1 MAEALIPKNREPD
14 MLDGMLGTF
23 HPIVT
28 PLGDLGA
35 AFDPEGRLVRLV
47 RFHGAPPPS
56 PEGPAPR
63 SLPFLKRQLEAYFSG
78 NLRDFNIPM
87 HVEGTEFQLKVW
99 KELQRIPYGQ
109 AISYLELAR
118 RLGDEKCI
126 RAAARANGANPVAI
140 LIPCHR
146 VIGSDR
152 SLVGYAGGLD
162 MKEFLLRLEGVLPK
176 APPQPRLPLEWD

>member
-1 MAEALIPKNREPD
+1 
-14 MLDGMLGTF
+14 MLGAMVGSF

-35 AFDPEGRLVRLV
+35 VFDGEGRLIRLF
-47 RFHGAPPPS
+47 RDRSGHPPA
-56 PEGPAPR
+56 PEGPPPR

-78 NLRDFNIPM
+78 NLRDFNIPL
-87 HVEGTEFQLKVW
+87 HTEGTDFQRRVW
-99 KELQRIPYGQ
+99 KELLHIPYGQ
-109 AISYLELAR
+109 AISYLDLAR

-126 RAAARANGANPVAI
+126 RAAARANGANPIAI

-146 VIGSDR
+146 VIGSDG
-152 SLVGYAGGLD
+152 SLVGYGGGLD

-176 APPQPRLPLEWD
+176 APPQPRLPLEWT

>member
-1 MAEALIPKNREPD
+1 
-14 MLDGMLGTF
+14 MLMGMSAVF

-35 AFDPEGRLVRLV
+35 AFASDGKLVQLI
-47 RFHGAPPPS
+47 RFHGAPPP
-56 PEGPAPR
+56 PPAGPAPK

-87 HVEGTEFQLKVW
+87 VAEGTEFQQRVW
-99 KELQRIPYGQ
+99 KELQKIPYGQ

-126 RAAARANGANPVAI
+126 RAAARANGANPISI

-146 VIGSDR
+146 VIGSDG
-152 SLVGYAGGLD
+152 SLVGYGGGLD

-176 APPQPRLPLEWD
+176 APPQPRLPLVWE

>member
-1 MAEALIPKNREPD
+1 
-14 MLDGMLGTF
+14 MLGAF

-28 PLGDLGA
+28 PVGDLGA
-35 AFDPEGRLVRLV
+35 VFDAEGKLIQLI
-47 RFHGAPPPS
+47 RFNGAPPPL
-56 PEGPAPR
+56 PEGPTPK

-87 HVEGTEFQLKVW
+87 QVEGTDFQQRVW
-99 KELQRIPYGQ
+99 KELLRIPYGQ

-126 RAAARANGANPVAI
+126 RAAARANGANPISI

-146 VIGSDR
+146 VIGSDG
-152 SLVGYAGGLD
+152 SLVGYGGGLE

-176 APPQPRLPLEWD
+176 APPQPRLPLVWD

>member
-1 MAEALIPKNREPD
+1 MPGP
-14 MLDGMLGTF
+14 F
-23 HPIVT
+23 HLIVT

-35 AFDPEGRLVRLV
+35 VFGEDGKLLRLI
-47 RFHGAPPPS
+47 RFHGALPVMA
-56 PEGPAPR
+56 EGPAPKC
-63 SLPFLKRQLEAYFSG
+63 LPFLKRQLDAYFSG

-87 HVEGTEFQLKVW
+87 QVEGTDFQRRVW
-99 KELQRIPYGQ
+99 KELQKIPYGQ

-126 RAAARANGANPVAI
+126 RAAARANGANPISI

-146 VIGSDR
+146 VIGSDG
-152 SLVGYAGGLD
+152 SLVGYGGGLD

-176 APPQPRLPLEWD
+176 APAQPRLPLVWE

>member
-1 MAEALIPKNREPD
+1 MNGP
-14 MLDGMLGTF
+14 F
-23 HPIVT
+23 HPLST
-28 PLGDLGA
+28 PLGELGA
-35 AFDPEGRLVRLV
+35 AFDGDGRLVQLV
-47 RFHGAPPPS
+47 RLHGRPPVL
-56 PEGPAPR
+56 PEKPVSK

-87 HVEGTEFQLKVW
+87 LAEGTEFQRRVW
-99 KELQRIPYGQ
+99 RELQKIPYGQ

-126 RAAARANGANPVAI
+126 RAAARANGANPLAI

-146 VIGSDR
+146 VIGSDG

-162 MKEFLLRLEGVLPK
+162 MKEFLLRLEGVLSK
-176 APPQPRLPLEWD
+176 APSQPPLPLVWD

>member
-1 MAEALIPKNREPD
+1 
-14 MLDGMLGTF
+14 MLEGMHGVF
-23 HPIVT
+23 HPIST

-35 AFDPEGRLVRLV
+35 AFGPDGKLAQLL
-47 RFHGAPPPS
+47 RFHGAPV
-56 PEGPAPR
+56 PAPKGPMPK

-87 HVEGTEFQLKVW
+87 HIEGTDFQRRVW
-99 KELQRIPYGQ
+99 KELLNIPYGQ

-126 RAAARANGANPVAI
+126 RAAARANGANPVVI

-146 VIGSDR
+146 VIGSDG
-152 SLVGYAGGLD
+152 SLVGYGGGLD

>member
-1 MAEALIPKNREPD
+1 
-14 MLDGMLGTF
+14 MLVGMSAVF

-35 AFDPEGRLVRLV
+35 AFAPDGKLVQLI
-47 RFHGAPPPS
+47 RFHGAPPPQ
-56 PEGPAPR
+56 PPGPTPK

-87 HVEGTEFQLKVW
+87 VAEGTEFQQRVW
-99 KELQRIPYGQ
+99 KELQKIPYGQ

-126 RAAARANGANPVAI
+126 RAAARANGANPISI

-146 VIGSDR
+146 VIGSDG
-152 SLVGYAGGLD
+152 SLVGYGGGLD

-176 APPQPRLPLEWD
+176 APPQPRLPLVWE

>member
-1 MAEALIPKNREPD
+1 MPYD
-14 MLDGMLGTF
+14 F

-28 PLGDLGA
+28 PVGDLGA
-35 AFDPEGRLVRLV
+35 AFDEDGRLVRLI
-47 RFHGAPPPS
+47 RFHGAPQPS
-56 PEGPAPR
+56 PEVPVPK

-78 NLRDFNIPM
+78 NLRDFNIPT
-87 HVEGTEFQLKVW
+87 HIEGTEFQRRVW
-99 KELQRIPYGQ
+99 KELLQIPYGQ

-126 RAAARANGANPVAI
+126 RAAARANGANPISI

-146 VIGSDR
+146 VIGSDG
-152 SLVGYAGGLD
+152 SLVGYGGGLD

-176 APPQPRLPLEWD
+176 APPQPRLPLVWD

>member
-1 MAEALIPKNREPD
+1 MNGIL
-14 MLDGMLGTF
+14 
-23 HPIVT
+23 HPLST

-35 AFDPEGRLVRLV
+35 AFAADGRLTELVRL
-47 RFHGAPPPS
+47 HGKSPDPPP
-56 PEGPAPR
+56 GPAPK
-63 SLPFLKRQLEAYFSG
+63 SLPYLKRQLEAYFSG

-87 HVEGTEFQLKVW
+87 EAEGTEFQQRVW
-99 KELQRIPYGQ
+99 RELQKIPYGQ

-126 RAAARANGANPVAI
+126 RAAARASGANPISI

-146 VIGSDR
+146 VIGSDG

>member
-1 MAEALIPKNREPD
+1 
-14 MLDGMLGTF
+14 MLVPMNGPF
-23 HPIVT
+23 HLLST

-35 AFDPEGRLVRLV
+35 VFDGEGRLIRLD
-47 RFHGAPPPS
+47 RLHGRPLLAPAS
-56 PEGPAPR
+56 PVPK
-63 SLPFLKRQLEAYFSG
+63 SLPYLKRQLESYFSG

-87 HVEGTEFQLKVW
+87 LAEGTEFQRRVW
-99 KELQRIPYGQ
+99 KELQKIPYGQ

-126 RAAARANGANPVAI
+126 RAAARANGANPIAI

-146 VIGSDR
+146 VIGSDG

>member
-1 MAEALIPKNREPD
+1 MN
-14 MLDGMLGTF
+14 GTL
-23 HPIVT
+23 HPLST

-35 AFDPEGRLVRLV
+35 AFAADGRLTELVRL
-47 RFHGAPPPS
+47 HGKPPDPPPS
-56 PEGPAPR
+56 PAPK
-63 SLPFLKRQLEAYFSG
+63 SLPYLKRQLEAYFSG

-87 HVEGTEFQLKVW
+87 LAEGTEFQQRVW
-99 KELQRIPYGQ
+99 RELQKIPYGQ

-126 RAAARANGANPVAI
+126 RAAARASGANPISI

-146 VIGSDR
+146 VIGSDG

>member
-1 MAEALIPKNREPD
+1 
-14 MLDGMLGTF
+14 MLGSMLGAF
-23 HPIVT
+23 HPIST

-35 AFDPEGRLVRLV
+35 AFDGDGKLIQLI
-47 RFHGAPPPS
+47 RFHGAPPPT
-56 PEGPAPR
+56 PEGPEPK

-87 HVEGTEFQLKVW
+87 HYEGTEFQRRVW
-99 KELQRIPYGQ
+99 KELQQIAYGK

-126 RAAARANGANPVAI
+126 RAAARANGANPISI

-146 VIGSDR
+146 VIGSDG
-152 SLVGYAGGLD
+152 SLVGYGGGLD

-176 APPQPRLPLEWD
+176 APPQPRLPLTWD

>member
-1 MAEALIPKNREPD
+1 MN
-14 MLDGMLGTF
+14 GSF
-23 HPIVT
+23 HPLST

-35 AFDPEGRLVRLV
+35 AFDGEGRLIHLVRL
-47 RFHGAPPPS
+47 HGRPPLQ

-63 SLPFLKRQLEAYFSG
+63 SLPYLKRQLEAYFSG

-87 HVEGTEFQLKVW
+87 VAEGTDFQRRVW
-99 KELQRIPYGQ
+99 KELQKIPYGQ

-126 RAAARANGANPVAI
+126 RAAARANGANPIAI

-146 VIGSDR
+146 VIGSDG

-176 APPQPRLPLEWD
+176 APPQPALPLEWD

>member
-1 MAEALIPKNREPD
+1 
-14 MLDGMLGTF
+14 MLGRMPGTF

-35 AFDPEGRLVRLV
+35 AFDGEGKLVQLI
-47 RFHGAPPPS
+47 RFHGATPAP
-56 PEGPAPR
+56 PEGPIAK
-63 SLPFLKRQLEAYFSG
+63 SLPFLKRQLEGYFSG
-78 NLRDFNIPM
+78 NLRDFNIPFRA
-87 HVEGTEFQLKVW
+87 EGTEFQQRVW
-99 KELQRIPYGQ
+99 KELLKIPYGH
-109 AISYLELAR
+109 AISYLDLAR

-126 RAAARANGANPVAI
+126 RAAARANGANPIAI

-146 VIGSDR
+146 VIGSDG
-152 SLVGYAGGLD
+152 SLVGYGGGLD

>member
-1 MAEALIPKNREPD
+1 MPAI
-14 MLDGMLGTF
+14 F
-23 HPIVT
+23 HPLVT

-35 AFDPEGRLVRLV
+35 AFDAEGRLIELI
-47 RFHGAPPPS
+47 RFHGAPPVEPG
-56 PEGPAPR
+56 GPVPK

-87 HVEGTEFQLKVW
+87 VAEGTEFQRRVW
-99 KELQRIPYGQ
+99 KELQKIPYGQ
-109 AISYLELAR
+109 AITYLELAR

-126 RAAARANGANPVAI
+126 RAAARANGANPISI

-146 VIGSDR
+146 VIGSDGT
-152 SLVGYAGGLD
+152 LVGYGGGLD

-176 APPQPRLPLEWD
+176 APPQPRLPLVWA

>member
-1 MAEALIPKNREPD
+1 MPGA
-14 MLDGMLGTF
+14 F
-23 HPIVT
+23 HLIVT
-28 PLGDLGA
+28 PPGDLGA
-35 AFDPEGRLVRLV
+35 QFNDDGKLVQLI
-47 RFHGAPPPS
+47 RFHGAPPP
-56 PEGPAPR
+56 PVEGPLPK

-87 HVEGTEFQLKVW
+87 QINGTDFQLRVW
-99 KELQRIPYGQ
+99 KELQKIPYGQ

-126 RAAARANGANPVAI
+126 RAAARANGANPLSI

-146 VIGSDR
+146 VIGSDG
-152 SLVGYAGGLD
+152 SLVGYGGGLD

>member
-1 MAEALIPKNREPD
+1 MNGP
-14 MLDGMLGTF
+14 F
-23 HPIVT
+23 HSLST

-35 AFDPEGRLVRLV
+35 AFDGDGRLLQLVRL
-47 RFHGAPPPS
+47 HGRPPVPLEKAV
-56 PEGPAPR
+56 PK
-63 SLPFLKRQLEAYFSG
+63 SLPYLKRQLEAYFSG

-87 HVEGTEFQLKVW
+87 LAEGTEFQRRVW
-99 KELQRIPYGQ
+99 RELQKIPYGQ

-126 RAAARANGANPVAI
+126 RAAARANGANPLAI

-146 VIGSDR
+146 VIGSDGC
-152 SLVGYAGGLD
+152 LVGYAGGLD

-176 APPQPRLPLEWD
+176 APIQPPLPLVWD

>member
-1 MAEALIPKNREPD
+1 MNGP
-14 MLDGMLGTF
+14 F
-23 HPIVT
+23 HPLST

-35 AFDPEGRLVRLV
+35 AFDGDGRLTHLVRL
-47 RFHGAPPPS
+47 HGQSPIPS
-56 PEGPAPR
+56 PRPVPK
-63 SLPFLKRQLEAYFSG
+63 SLPFLGRQLESYFSG

-87 HVEGTEFQLKVW
+87 AAEGTEFQQRVW
-99 KELQRIPYGQ
+99 RELQKIPYGQ

-126 RAAARANGANPVAI
+126 RAAARASGANPISI

-146 VIGSDR
+146 VIGSDG

>member
-1 MAEALIPKNREPD
+1 
-14 MLDGMLGTF
+14 MLMGMSAVF

-35 AFDPEGRLVRLV
+35 AFAPDGKLVQLI
-47 RFHGAPPPS
+47 RFHGAPPP
-56 PEGPAPR
+56 PPPGPAPK
-63 SLPFLKRQLEAYFSG
+63 SLPYLKRQLEAYFSG

-87 HVEGTEFQLKVW
+87 VVEGTEFQQRVW
-99 KELQRIPYGQ
+99 KELQKIPYGQ

-126 RAAARANGANPVAI
+126 RAAARANGANPISI

-146 VIGSDR
+146 VIGSDG
-152 SLVGYAGGLD
+152 SLVGYGGGLD